1 MKKLYI
7 YIITAVILLFIVGLN
22 LKLALEKPKLLH
34 ENSIDLSDGTIT
46 ELNDNFL
53 IEKDNQ
59 IGVLM
64 VHGLGASP
72 YQTIDLA
79 DFLSEKGITV
89 YSIRLQGHGTNLKDL
104 EDKEWEDWYNDVE
117 LGYNELKQKTDKTY
131 VLGVSLGTS
140 LALNLAENYELD
152 GVIAIAPPIYLRDKK
167 TIFVPILRLFKK
179 YHYFG
184 VDQTQIGY
192 AYENLPTKTISEF
205 LQLIKASKEQ
215 LNQIEDP
222 ILIIQSQKDA
232 LVLPESA
239 KYVYDTISSEQKE
252 LLFVSSVSH
261 AVIRIYED
269 DTKESAEE
277 RTNIFN
283 RIYNFLK

>member
-1 MKKLYI
+1 MKKIFI

-22 LKLALEKPKLLH
+22 VKLSLEKPKTIH
-34 ENSIDLSDGTIT
+34 KESIDLSDGTISD
-46 ELNDNFL
+46 LNNNFL
-53 IEKDNQ
+53 IEKDNE

-79 DFLSEKGITV
+79 NFLADKGVTV
-89 YSIRLQGHGTNLKDL
+89 SSIRLQGHGTNLKDL
-104 EDKEWEDWYNDVE
+104 EDKKWEDWYNDVE
-117 LGYNELKQKTDKTY
+117 IGYNELKQKTEKTY
-131 VLGVSLGTS
+131 VLGISLGTS
-140 LALNLAENYELD
+140 LILNLAEHHELN
-152 GVIAIAPPIYLRDKK
+152 GMIAIAPPIYLRDKK
-167 TIFVPILRLFKK
+167 TIFVPMIRLFKK

-184 VDQTQIGY
+184 VDQTQIGH
-192 AYENLPTKTISEF
+192 AYENLPTGTISEF
-205 LQLIKASKEQ
+205 MQLIKISKKQ
-215 LNQIEDP
+215 LSNIKDP
-222 ILIIQSQKDA
+222 ILIIQSEKDT

-252 LLFVSSVSH
+252 LLFVRSVSH

-277 RTNIFN
+277 RKNIFD
-283 RIYNFLK
+283 RIYKFLK